1 MRYSIE
7 FHKGSILVVSE
18 CNHDGHPPAGKMIK
32 YELPYLQL
40 IYMNMTVT
48 E

>member
-7 FHKGSILVVSE
+7 FHGRSILVVAE
-18 CNHDGHPPAGKMIK
+18 CHHIGHPPAGKMIK